1 MKSLPVLSIALVTAF
16 LLSGLAV
23 SYSSQPV
30 RPSELAHFT
39 TDAEMRYFITTHVE
53 EQGSGRQE
61 AMIGVDTAASSSYS
75 RTNVQVDG
83 VDESD
88 LVKTDGRTLFVA
100 EQNKVHLM
108 ATQPSLSNI
117 SQIEIGSGA
126 NVSVQGLYLYE
137 DRLVVIYSVYEYSNA
152 PSGSSS
158 PGVDILSSHQ
168 FYTYYSSRTCI
179 QIYDVSDP
187 SNPTKVLSGGITG
200 LQISS
205 RMVGSVVYLLTEQS
219 VWSGDSIAVPQVL
232 NDSGA
237 EVVASTSVCY
247 DPACPSVSSF
257 VNVLALDVGDGSRAN
272 LTALASPSSMC
283 YMSLTSLYL
292 TMPRWEGSSSSLF
305 TAAQGSLTTTVYRIA
320 VDGTRMT
327 LAAQGSVEGGPL
339 NQFALDE
346 RDGRLR
352 MATTTSGGET
362 DNQVHILDMDL
373 KEIGSLE
380 GIAPG
385 ESIYSSRY
393 LGDRLYLVTFKQV
406 DPLFVI
412 DLADDDPMVLGE
424 LKVPGASTY
433 LQMVEFGLLGIGFE
447 NGSAKVSLYNVSD
460 PGHLVEV
467 DTYLVEGCSYS
478 AAQYDHRAVLY
489 DPVRKFL
496 VIPVT
501 FYTSTGGAEY
511 WTYQRPW
518 SVGLVLEIGESGIDQ
533 VGAITHKD
541 ATVTRSL
548 YIDDVLYTISDTTVK
563 ANSLPSLTSL
573 SSLYY
578 SEGQDYYVGY
588 ATRMA

>member
-1 MKSLPVLSIALVTAF
+1 
-16 LLSGLAV
+16 
-23 SYSSQPV
+23 
-30 RPSELAHFT
+30 
-39 TDAEMRYFITTHVE
+39 
-53 EQGSGRQE
+53 
-61 AMIGVDTAASSSYS
+61 
-75 RTNVQVDG
+75 
-83 VDESD
+83 
-88 LVKTDGRTLFVA
+88 
-100 EQNKVHLM
+100 
-108 ATQPSLSNI
+108 
-117 SQIEIGSGA
+117 
-126 NVSVQGLYLYE
+126 
-137 DRLVVIYSVYEYSNA
+137 
-152 PSGSSS
+152 
-158 PGVDILSSHQ
+158 
-168 FYTYYSSRTCI
+168 
-179 QIYDVSDP
+179 
-187 SNPTKVLSGGITG
+187 
-200 LQISS
+200 
-205 RMVGSVVYLLTEQS
+205 
-219 VWSGDSIAVPQVL
+219 
-232 NDSGA
+232 
-237 EVVASTSVCY
+237 
-247 DPACPSVSSF
+247 
-257 VNVLALDVGDGSRAN
+257 
-272 LTALASPSSMC
+272 
-283 YMSLTSLYL
+283 
-292 TMPRWEGSSSSLF
+292 
-305 TAAQGSLTTTVYRIA
+305 
-320 VDGTRMT
+320 
-327 LAAQGSVEGGPL
+327 
-339 NQFALDE
+339 
-346 RDGRLR
+346 
-352 MATTTSGGET
+352 
-362 DNQVHILDMDL
+362 MDL

-489 DPVRKFL
+489 DPIRKFL

-573 SSLYY
+573 SSLSY